1 MKTPDKIETEAC
13 LWVVRLERGLTPAEQ
28 DDFLQWLMSDPRHGA
43 ELARHKSDWNRLDL
57 LADWRPENSTWPNR
71 DLLAARPQKLRLPTR
86 TARWW
91 LAAGGL
97 AAAAAL
103 ALLLTRPPEAEVR
116 APVPAATVPAPIALI
131 EQRTLEDGSVIELN
145 RGAQVAVLYST
156 GERRVRLEQG
166 EASFRVAKNPERP
179 FIVSVG
185 GVEVR
190 AVGTEFNV
198 RLAAAALEVVV
209 TEGKVRLDTPA
220 RPGTAPSQEFLETGQ
235 TATVALAEPAPPRVA
250 RLDET
255 GLEQATAWRPRLLD
269 FPDTRLDEIV
279 AEFNRRNAPL
289 RLVLA
294 DTELAGLRVSA
305 SLRSDNVEGFIR
317 LLEGGFAVAAERTGD
332 TVTLRKTRM

>member
-13 LWVVRLERGLTPAEQ
+13 LWVVRLERGLSATEQ
-28 DDFLQWLMSDPRHGA
+28 DEFLQWLLADPRHGA

-71 DLLAARPQKLRLPTR
+71 DLLAARPRKLGLPLK
-86 TARWW
+86 TAPWW
-91 LAAGGL
+91 LGAGGL

-103 ALLLTRPPEAEVR
+103 ALFLARPPETEVR
-116 APVPAATVPAPIALI
+116 VPAPADTVPAPIALI
-131 EQRTLEDGSVIELN
+131 EQRTLEDGSLIELN
-145 RGAQVAVLYST
+145 RGAQVAVLYSA
-156 GERRVRLEQG
+156 GERRVRLEHG

-179 FIVSVG
+179 FIVSAG

-209 TEGKVRLDTPA
+209 TQGKVRLDTPA
-220 RPGTAPSQEFLETGQ
+220 GSGAAPTQEFLESGQ
-235 TATVALAEPAPPRVA
+235 AATVTLTEPAPPRVA
-250 RLDET
+250 RLDES
-255 GLEQATAWRPRLLD
+255 GLEQAIAWRPRLLD

-294 DTELAGLRVSA
+294 DAELSGLRVSA

-317 LLEGGFAVAAERTGD
+317 LLEGGFAVAAERSGD
-332 TVTLRKTRM
+332 TVTLRRHH